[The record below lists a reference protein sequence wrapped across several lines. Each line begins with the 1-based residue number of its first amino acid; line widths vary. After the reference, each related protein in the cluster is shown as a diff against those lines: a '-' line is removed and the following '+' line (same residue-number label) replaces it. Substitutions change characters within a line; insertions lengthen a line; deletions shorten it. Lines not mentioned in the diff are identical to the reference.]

1 MDNKIICT
9 CMEVTRGQI
18 IKAIKDKGCKT
29 FEDVQNETEAGTVCG
44 CCEDDIQEIL
54 KDYVSK

>member
-1 MDNKIICT
+1 
-9 CMEVTRGQI
+9 MEVTRGQI